1 MCQLNPGETYLQKKF
16 HPLAQTLT
24 RQELYIN
31 QPGDHIYWKFW
42 IRRRELNK
50 VRDYRTLKE
59 KKLGNSRRPQPGYNY
74 TSTSQGAIYILNF
87 FGSSFKK
94 ISYAD
99 LVMNYNQ
106 LSTILV
112 WICVIFLNINHIIRT
127 STDKGSHTPKNL
139 VGKEYVRSTA
149 LQPMWHY

>member
-1 MCQLNPGETYLQKKF
+1 M
-16 HPLAQTLT
+16 
-24 RQELYIN
+24 
-31 QPGDHIYWKFW
+31 
-42 IRRRELNK
+42 RE
-50 VRDYRTLKE
+50 YRTLKE

-74 TSTSQGAIYILNF
+74 TSTSQGAIYTLNV

-127 STDKGSHTPKNL
+127 STDQGSHTPKNL
-139 VGKEYVRSTA
+139 VGKE
-149 LQPMWHY
+149 